1 MNTFESPRQRARRLR
16 VTMTTVYAE
25 LAADRLPGAY
35 KDDRGRW
42 RIPAEETPQPST
54 LPDWKSRACG
64 RDE

>member
-35 KDDRGRW
+35 KLDNRW
-42 RIPAEETPQPST
+42 YIPVDQTPQPT
-54 LPDWKSRACG
+54 VPDFKSLAAG